1 MQDQLVERVFNGFVA
16 WISAVEDEK
25 TDENADSAGGGGGGG
40 AVVVDLQADAIWF
53 AWLKQLLKMLI
64 RQRDKRQ
71 MLEVIEEPVTVSLF
85 RDLFTIFY
93 EPLVRVYKSANVY
106 NSITDFA
113 AFVDDAIAVIER
125 AQSQDFSADPNVTV
139 QSFIDLCARHQDNFY
154 KFVHEV
160 HLHDNGLFDS
170 LMGWIEDILSFL
182 RHGPRSGATLDMN
195 GLFEKACQSGEID
208 RDKCIEEINSLIK
221 WHEAR
226 KRWHHDKTR
235 QKMATEVESSAAAA
249 AVVGGGGG
257 GGQQPT
263 IGGVGA
269 SGEALPGLGTFSGAD
284 FGLHEADLEELA
296 ITDEVLEGDDED
308 AGSSDYSESDDG
320 EGEDGLAGAKSGL
333 IAAERRRRM
342 KKREREK
349 LRSTAGEPAKP
360 KIEEILKLKD
370 DFTVLIRE
378 ALAI

>member
-1 MQDQLVERVFNGFVA
+1 MLTIPIQKTGEDGE
-16 WISAVEDEK
+16 SA
-25 TDENADSAGGGGGGG
+25 
-40 AVVVDLQADAIWF
+40 VVDLQADAIWF

-113 AFVDDAIAVIER
+113 AFVDDAIVVIER

-170 LMGWIEDILSFL
+170 LMNWIEDILSFL

-195 GLFEKACQSGEID
+195 GLFEKACQNGDVD
-208 RDKCIEEINSLIK
+208 REKCIEEINSLIR
-221 WHEAR
+221 WHEER

-235 QKMATEVESSAAAA
+235 QKMATETEPNAAALQMA
-249 AVVGGGGG
+249 G
-257 GGQQPT
+257 
-263 IGGVGA
+263 GGVGA
-269 SGEALPGLGTFSGAD
+269 GGEALPGLNTFSGAD

-296 ITDEVLEGDDED
+296 ISDEALEGDDEE
-308 AGSSDYSESDDG
+308 ANSSDYSESD
-320 EGEDGLAGAKSGL
+320 EGVGPNAGTKSGL
-333 IAAERRRRM
+333 IAAERRRRA

-378 ALAI
+378 ALAS